1 MKHARTWE
9 KFVIGFTLCTAA
21 LLADLQGSASAR
33 QGSEANQGKRVLKIR
48 IEVEGTAV
56 LATLNGSPSARDFVS
71 LLPLTMTLEDY
82 GGIEKIAYLPRKLST
97 RDAPAGVRPTT
108 LHGAISRSSTATSK
122 IPRAWSGWAA
132 SARASRP
139 CGVLV
144 RSRPRSAW
152 WKTESQWTTKASNV
166 SPGARFTAQF
176 SLGREPDKS
185 RQQGM
190 HRGPVHLSQCLQ
202 AITSH
207 PFIIHH
213 QGNHA

>member
-97 RDAPAGVRPTT
+97 RDAPAGVRPMTGD
-108 LHGAISRSSTATSK
+108 LAYYAPWGNLAIFHGDFKDS
-122 IPRAWSGWAA
+122 PG
-132 SARASRP
+132 
-139 CGVLV
+139 LV
-144 RSRPRSAW
+144 RLGSIGTGIEALRRPGPL
-152 WKTESQWTTKASNV
+152 KATISV
-166 SPGARFTAQF
+166 V
-176 SLGREPDKS
+176 ED
-185 RQQGM
+185 
-190 HRGPVHLSQCLQ
+190 
-202 AITSH
+202 
-207 PFIIHH
+207 
-213 QGNHA
+213 